1 MRLVT
6 AEIFCKESHSAMK
19 SHAVQLHS
27 RRSKVSARQG
37 VSPHHSSDSDMADI
51 PIGQD
56 RASPTQLSLADPSRE
71 GSRDNLPGPLH
82 DISRA
87 PGAGDTFE
95 ASAGAAG
102 PWSSQQL
109 NHIFEPLIES
119 SGAARL
125 LGNLHVKTLQR
136 YARLGR
142 VPGYQI
148 GGHWYFRASELD
160 AWLRLQINSKCQ
172 SVR

>member
-1 MRLVT
+1 MT
-6 AEIFCKESHSAMK
+6 AEFFCKESHSAMK
-19 SHAVQLHS
+19 SHTVQIHS
-27 RRSKVSARQG
+27 RRSKVSARQR
-37 VSPHHSSDSDMADI
+37 VSPDHSSDSDMADI
-51 PIGQD
+51 PISQH
-56 RASPTQLSLADPSRE
+56 RAASPAQLSLGGPSRE
-71 GSRDNLPGPLH
+71 GSRDALPDPLH
-82 DISRA
+82 DISSG
-87 PGAGDTFE
+87 PGEDDTFE

-102 PWSSQQL
+102 PWSSQQS

-119 SGAARL
+119 LGAARL